1 MEQGDKK
8 FLILFSFIFPLTL
21 ILWGIKESLNEG
33 IKKIKAEGLLFNVF
47 FLIAFLMLKYLSFI
61 PLLGIVFSFL
71 SGLFIWVYT
80 AFVVIIIILKR
91 ENINREI
98 PFITFYAEKLKER

>member
-1 MEQGDKK
+1 MKESDSN

-21 ILWGIKESLNEG
+21 ILWGITENVDEG
-33 IKKIKAEGLLFNVF
+33 IKKIKAEGLLFNLF

-61 PLLGIVFSFL
+61 PLLGVVFSFF
-71 SGLFIWVYT
+71 SGLFIWVYA
-80 AFVVIIIILKR
+80 AFVVIIIILKLKDF
-91 ENINREI
+91 NREI